1 MNKLTRE
8 ELIILASDN
17 LVKVYTVKKDDVA
30 LIGEDAKPLEQVY
43 TASAMITYLDSG
55 IYCLLVVNKVTGCKN
70 VICGIKESD

>member
-17 LVKVYTVKKDDVA
+17 LVKVYIVNR
-30 LIGEDAKPLEQVY
+30 LDAVLMGNDAQPLEQVY
-43 TASAMITYLDSG
+43 TASAMITYLESG
-55 IYCLLVVNKVTGCKN
+55 IYYLLVVNKVTGCKN